1 MVIYVSLFLPDSY
14 YKDIYSIDYKK
25 LKKQGIKYLLFD
37 FDNTIIEMN
46 KYRYTKKH
54 DELFKEL
61 KKDFNIA
68 IISNTINKQKIEDF
82 TKKCGIE
89 YILLAMK
96 PLKRGFKKII
106 KKNNLKSEEICMIGD
121 QLVTDIYGAKKMH
134 IKAILVDR
142 INNEELPLTRLNRKL
157 EKRILKKLNRDHN
170 FKKGVYYD

>member
-1 MVIYVSLFLPDSY
+1 MPDGY

-46 KYRYTKKH
+46 KYSYTKKH
-54 DELFKEL
+54 DELFKTL

-89 YILLAMK
+89 YILLALK
-96 PLKRGFKKII
+96 PLKRGFKKVI
-106 KKNNLKSEEICMIGD
+106 KENKLKSEEICMIGD
-121 QLVTDIYGAKKMH
+121 QLITDIYGAKRMH

-142 INNEELPLTRLNRKL
+142 INNEELPLTRLNRKI
-157 EKRILKKLNRDHN
+157 EKRILKKLYRDYN